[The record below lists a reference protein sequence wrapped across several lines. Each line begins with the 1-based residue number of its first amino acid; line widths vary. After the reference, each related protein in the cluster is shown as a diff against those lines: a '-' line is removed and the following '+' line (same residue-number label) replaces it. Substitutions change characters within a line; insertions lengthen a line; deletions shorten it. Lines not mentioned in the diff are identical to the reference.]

1 MNNRKQQNVTK
12 ALFIIYLIVLT
23 WIILFKMQ
31 IHITEIFQAR
41 YRNVNLVPFQGSL
54 ATNKMTAFKEIIM
67 NVIIFV
73 PYGVYIS
80 MLKENWNILKKTAPI
95 FLTSLAYELL
105 QYILSIGASDIT
117 DLIGNTLGGISGVVL
132 FWLLSK
138 VLKDNT
144 IKVINILAL
153 IGTVFMAGLL
163 GMLVIANL

>member
-1 MNNRKQQNVTK
+1 MKENRQRNLTRG
-12 ALFIIYLIVLT
+12 LLLIYLLVLT

-31 IHITEIFQAR
+31 INLSYIGRMQ
-41 YRNVNLVPFQGSL
+41 YRNVNLIPFQGSAVVNGRIEL
-54 ATNKMTAFKEIIM
+54 SEIIL
-67 NVIIFV
+67 NVIVFV
-73 PYGVYIS
+73 PFGVYIS
-80 MLKENWNILKKTAPI
+80 MLKENWNILKKTAPF
-95 FLTSLAYELL
+95 FLTSLAYESL

-153 IGTVFMAGLL
+153 IGTVFMVGLL

>member
-1 MNNRKQQNVTK
+1 
-12 ALFIIYLIVLT
+12 
-23 WIILFKMQ
+23 
-31 IHITEIFQAR
+31 
-41 YRNVNLVPFQGSL
+41 
-54 ATNKMTAFKEIIM
+54 M

-95 FLTSLAYELL
+95 FLTGLAYESL

-117 DLIGNTLGGISGVVL
+117 DLIGNTLGGMFGIVL
-132 FWLLSK
+132 FLLLSK

-144 IKVINILAL
+144 IKVINILAM

-163 GMLVIANL
+163 GLLVIANL

>member
-1 MNNRKQQNVTK
+1 
-12 ALFIIYLIVLT
+12 
-23 WIILFKMQ
+23 
-31 IHITEIFQAR
+31 
-41 YRNVNLVPFQGSL
+41 
-54 ATNKMTAFKEIIM
+54 MTAFKEIIM

-80 MLKENWNILKKTAPI
+80 MLKENWNILKRTAPI
-95 FLTSLAYELL
+95 FLTSLAYESL

>member
-80 MLKENWNILKKTAPI
+80 MLKENWNILNGLNREYAWGNI
-95 FLTSLAYELL
+95 WSSSFLAIVKSFER
-105 QYILSIGASDIT
+105 
-117 DLIGNTLGGISGVVL
+117 
-132 FWLLSK
+132 
-138 VLKDNT
+138 
-144 IKVINILAL
+144 
-153 IGTVFMAGLL
+153 
-163 GMLVIANL
+163 

>member
-1 MNNRKQQNVTK
+1 MKNRKQQNVTK

-31 IHITEIFQAR
+31 IHITELFQDR

-54 ATNKMTAFKEIIM
+54 ATNKMTALKEIIM

-95 FLTSLAYELL
+95 FLTGLAYESL

-117 DLIGNTLGGISGVVL
+117 DLIGNTLGGMFGIVL
-132 FWLLSK
+132 FLLLSK

-144 IKVINILAL
+144 IKVINILAM

-163 GMLVIANL
+163 GLLVIANL